1 MCVFGSAL
9 LPRFPK
15 ITLLERKCLLHCY
28 AKHSFT
34 SPPSLKHLK
43 SAKLSTACR
52 CLYTVVLT

>member
-15 ITLLERKCLLHCY
+15 IILLEGKHLIHCY
-28 AKHSFT
+28 VKYVFT
-34 SPPSLKHLK
+34 SLPSLKHPK
-43 SAKLSTACR
+43 NVKLSSACR